1 MVSKN
6 QKVIFLVIF
15 IVYILV
21 VLNLTVFRFGFQF
34 DERQLNL
41 TLFAD
46 LINIYNNVGMSYQ
59 FLRLFLGN
67 ILWFVPFGFLLPM
80 LLKRISF
87 LKIIVIGFLFSFTI
101 EASQFIFYKGVAELD
116 DLILNTI
123 GVAIGYSFFLFFN
136 GLISRFKKNIDTD
149 LKIH

>member
-6 QKVIFLVIF
+6 QKIICLVIF
-15 IVYILV
+15 TVYILI

-80 LLKRISF
+80 LLTRASF
-87 LKIIVIGFLFSFTI
+87 LKIIAIGFMFSFAI

-123 GVAIGYSFFLFFN
+123 GVAIGYSFFLFFG
-136 GLISRFKKNIDTD
+136 GLITRFKKNIGNR
-149 LKIH
+149 